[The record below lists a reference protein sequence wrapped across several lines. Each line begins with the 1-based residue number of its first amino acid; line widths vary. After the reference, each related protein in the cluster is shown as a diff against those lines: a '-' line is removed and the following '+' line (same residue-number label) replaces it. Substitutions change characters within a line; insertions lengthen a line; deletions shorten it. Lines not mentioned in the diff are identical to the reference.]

1 MPLRNCAA
9 VIAPLCR
16 RRSITAEHA
25 AAQLRSG
32 ADPADAPVRTL
43 LVPRKG
49 RNCAWNLRKVYGW
62 FFYLG
67 ENRVQV

>member
-9 VIAPLCR
+9 VMAPLCR

-32 ADPADAPVRTL
+32 AGPADHPARTL
-43 LVPRKG
+43 PMPRKG
-49 RNCAWNLRKVYGW
+49 HNWARNLRKVYGK
-62 FFYLG
+62 FFYFG
-67 ENRVQV
+67 ENRVQA